1 MRPTRTNV
9 DDLSLS
15 TYLPSAAATSNPPQ
29 REVEHALLISLQ
41 RIVGLSSKRAYH
53 CRWTNVHNGRDVS
66 LEHPAGYGGEQVV
79 RVTARASGRAAEIGR
94 RLPDAIARSRP
105 SLCENEKV
113 PGFRVS
119 LYPSRVAARP
129 IRRDLKSRFS
139 KTPHSACVFTQ
150 PRPTTVI
157 ESGTASTAA
166 IEVQRP

>member
-79 RVTARASGRAAEIGR
+79 RVTARASGRAAEI
-94 RLPDAIARSRP
+94 
-105 SLCENEKV
+105 
-113 PGFRVS
+113 
-119 LYPSRVAARP
+119 VAARRRSH
-129 IRRDLKSRFS
+129 RRDAGRSH
-139 KTPHSACVFTQ
+139 TPANPTNSVLNPANPVYSAPRDLQRDRIRWQVLDFTG
-150 PRPTTVI
+150 R
-157 ESGTASTAA
+157 S
-166 IEVQRP
+166 VQRTPFPCTTEGSR